1 MKTRV
6 FEKIVD
12 RRLRYV
18 IQRRRWFRWR
28 DLPEH
33 TYPNRM
39 QAINAKFKLEQE
51 IAERKRLEKARGECH
66 AP

>member
-6 FEKIVD
+6 LEKIVD

-18 IQRRRWFRWR
+18 IQRRRWFRWH
-28 DLPEH
+28 DLPGH
-33 TYPNRM
+33 TYPSRM

-51 IAERKRLEKARGECH
+51 IRQC
-66 AP
+66 